1 MLKSLRRIWAV
12 GALTGSEGLRQPAFF
27 ILFMAAAGLTAFSP
41 RFAAF
46 HLNESAKMVVDL
58 GLSTAMTFSALLAL
72 LTASATVSDE
82 IEGRTA
88 LTMLAKPLRREEFIL
103 GKFIGVAGVAVA
115 FCVLMSPVLLATLR
129 SQKYDE
135 SIDPRFLGGALW
147 AGIFF
152 LALTGAGLIA
162 KLLFDRGPGAMGAF
176 WIAYPLASIFL
187 VVYLL
192 PGAAKWDF
200 RILMGLIFGA
210 LHAALISA
218 FAVALA
224 TRFTLVQAS
233 IGTAAFFLV
242 GHASGAILSPF
253 RDGGQHLSLIGTIF
267 RAVLPDL
274 DQFNITDALATAYLD
289 QPTPIPW
296 DIVAGST
303 LYAGLYG
310 AALLALAAALFA
322 NRELS

>member
-12 GALTGSEGLRQPAFF
+12 GALTGAEGLRQPAFF
-27 ILFMAAAGLTAFSP
+27 ILFLSAATLTAFSP

-82 IEGRTA
+82 IDGRTA
-88 LTMLAKPLRREEFIL
+88 LTMLAKPLRREEFII
-103 GKFIGVAGVAVA
+103 GKFIGVAGVAIA
-115 FCVLMSPVLLATLR
+115 FCALMAPVLLATLR
-129 SQKYDE
+129 SQRFDDYV
-135 SIDPRFLGGALW
+135 DPAFPSAVRWTAIL
-147 AGIFF
+147 F
-152 LALTGAGLIA
+152 LALTGAGLVA

-176 WIAYPLASIFL
+176 WIAYPLAAIFL
-187 VVYLL
+187 IVLL
-192 PGAAKWDF
+192 SSTFARWDF
-200 RILMGLIFGA
+200 RILTGLIFTS
-210 LHAALISA
+210 LHAVLISA

-224 TRFTLVQAS
+224 TRFSLVQAS
-233 IGTAAFFLV
+233 IGTAAFFLI
-242 GHASGAILSPF
+242 GHASSGILAPF
-253 RDGGQHLSLIGTIF
+253 RDADRHLSGVGLIF
-267 RAVLPDL
+267 RALLPDL

-289 QPTPIPW
+289 APTPIPW

-303 LYAGLYG
+303 LYAALYG
-310 AALLALAAALFA
+310 AALLALAATLFS